1 MFAMQTAEHA
11 VHDIA
16 GRMLLLAVFLNVD
29 DGLGVW
35 QLRRH
40 RNVASYVIGVSK
52 LFCTR
57 WCSVS
62 QLHRPCLIGVVRYV
76 KTTIYSKCSGC
87 RLPIMMYTIMRAVW
101 YCLRFGS
108 VMMAAL
114 EHGMLVG
121 IATQHL
127 TWLV

>member
-11 VHDIA
+11 VHDSA

-35 QLRRH
+35 QVRRH
-40 RNVASYVIGVSK
+40 RNVAYYVLGVSK

-62 QLHRPCLIGVVRYV
+62 QIHKSCIIGVVRYV
-76 KTTIYSKCSGC
+76 KTTVYLKCSGC
-87 RLPIMMYTIMRAVW
+87 RRPIMMYTTMRAVW
-101 YCLRFGS
+101 
-108 VMMAAL
+108 
-114 EHGMLVG
+114 H
-121 IATQHL
+121 
-127 TWLV
+127 